1 MRQARSWNLVP
12 FTAVLAPGLTLLFSP
27 SNRIQRNY
35 KGQKQ
40 LCTCLVGE
48 NWATRYKKTKT
59 QLPLLRYW
67 D

>member
-35 KGQKQ
+35 KGLKKK
-40 LCTCLVGE
+40 LHTCAAGASYE
-48 NWATRYKKTKT
+48 
-59 QLPLLRYW
+59 Q
-67 D
+67 